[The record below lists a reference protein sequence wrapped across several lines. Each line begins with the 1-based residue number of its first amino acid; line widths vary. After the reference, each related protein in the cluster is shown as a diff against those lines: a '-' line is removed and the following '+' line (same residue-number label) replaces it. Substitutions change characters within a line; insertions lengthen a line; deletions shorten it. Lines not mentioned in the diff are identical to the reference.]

1 MFVSWFLVSRV
12 FTSLIGK
19 TGKFLHLIRNLRI
32 AVLVWLRWGAT
43 QWLLSRVL
51 WTKEGSG
58 GNQYGSPRLPNGKV
72 VWRLLA
78 KPIDHLF
85 QSGPTVCF
93 TVDSWMFGLVWQPV
107 YLHRAVADFGNLDN
121 PIPYTLTVQRTLV
134 SRSKRLLLSETEAFW
149 TFQV

>member
-1 MFVSWFLVSRV
+1 MFYDFWFLEYC
-12 FTSLIGK
+12 TSLIGK
-19 TGKFLHLIRNLRI
+19 TGKFLRLISNLRV

-58 GNQYGSPRLPNGKV
+58 GNQCGSPRLPNGKV

-85 QSGPTVCF
+85 QSGPTVSF
-93 TVDSWMFGLVWQPV
+93 TVDSWKFGLVWQSV
-107 YLHRAVADFGNLDN
+107 YLQSTFYIESSQILETWITRFL
-121 PIPYTLTVQRTLV
+121 TLKLF
-134 SRSKRLLLSETEAFW
+134 KEL
-149 TFQV
+149 